1 MKFEGQAWRATE
13 FGSPKDV
20 LRMTDAT
27 WEEPTEGRVLIR
39 VAVCGIGYPDVLMTT
54 GNYPMLSDPPVEPG
68 QEVVGQVVAAPA
80 GSRFSVGD
88 RVMGFTPFLQGQ
100 GGLGTFAYGW
110 EDMLR
115 SVPGPFSDEEAAGF
129 LIAFKTAHHGLVD
142 RTTLMSGETLLV
154 LGGAGSSGSA
164 AIQFGKALGATVIAA
179 GGSPE
184 KLAFCKNI
192 GADHVVNYR
201 VAGFADEVRG
211 LTGGRGVDVI
221 YDPVGG
227 DLGTESMKTM
237 APGGRFVL
245 IGFAS
250 GSFATVDPLAV
261 LMHNWTAV
269 GVLGGA
275 FESKEVDMRAVDEVW
290 RMADAGL
297 IRTPVGTVFPFS
309 EVPGAIDAMANA
321 RTIGKSVVRVAG
333 GPTQCGQASTNRQ
346 HRANE

>member
-1 MKFEGQAWRATE
+1 MTFEGQVWRATE
-13 FGSPKDV
+13 FGAPKDV
-20 LRMTDAT
+20 LRLTDAT
-27 WEEPTEGRVLIR
+27 WEEPAEGRILIR

-54 GNYPMLSDPPVEPG
+54 GNYPLLRDPPAEPG

-88 RVMGFTPFLQGQ
+88 RVMGFTPFLQGR
-100 GGLGTFAYGW
+100 GGLGTYAYGW
-110 EDMLR
+110 EDMIR
-115 SVPGPFSDEEAAGF
+115 PVPGPLTDEEAAGF

-142 RTTLMSGETLLV
+142 RTTLATGETLLV

-164 AIQFGKALGATVIAA
+164 AIQFGKARGATVIAA
-179 GGSPE
+179 GGSAE

-227 DLGTESMKTM
+227 NLGTESMKAM
-237 APGGRFVL
+237 VPGGRFVV
-245 IGFAS
+245 IGLAS
-250 GSFATVDPLAV
+250 GSLATVDPLAL
-261 LMHNWTAV
+261 LMHNWTMV

-275 FESKEVDMRAVDEVW
+275 FESREVDTHAVDEVW

-297 IRTPVGTVFPFS
+297 IRTPVGKVFPFG
-309 EVPGAIDAMANA
+309 EVPEAIDAMANA

-333 GPTQCGQASTNRQ
+333 
-346 HRANE
+346 